1 MCPYDIYKMVIV
13 NIAGSFIGTAI
24 SFWFW
29 HFGIEMFCSWYYW
42 TIDNINLPKMTK
54 PNAESA
60 SKVKPNGQAKRRGG
74 KASPRSQNVT
84 PRPLER
90 TVGRPLRERKP
101 GLHGFCSLP
110 PHIRRNSG
118 ISLLRPT
125 L

>member
-1 MCPYDIYKMVIV
+1 MVIV

-90 TVGRPLRERKP
+90 TVGRPGKKRKS
-101 GLHGFCSLP
+101 GLHGFFSLLP
-110 PHIRRNSG
+110 PIRRNTWSTAIAPYG
-118 ISLLRPT
+118 L
-125 L
+125 